1 VAGASYM
8 IRLAETMGPETV
20 SLAYQGFR
28 PREPMISDLADKLR
42 SLKLN
47 SRDTVVLDLL
57 SNSAFMGSDSYGLP
71 TEAVRAEDGRYHI
84 IGSLSV
90 APISCAKKV
99 LQSCSPLA
107 EALRGTGVVLLSP
120 VPRYIHSKCCED
132 SSHIENFNDQDLDGE
147 IVEGLEGFKRV
158 LQNWGS
164 DNELLFTVI
173 DPTMLTDTCDLPIKS
188 RVTEDGQPL
197 WSVRDPVHLT
207 GAAYRDL
214 AAVIRDTALAIE
226 PADSASASGSN
237 AGTYKKRRAE
247 SVVTIP
253 PASAWKKFCGVT
265 RIKVAGWLL
274 GKTENLATAVRGRGR
289 GTGWRGCGPAGAGP
303 NRRARGGWHQPSPAS
318 RRGGWRRW
326 NW

>member
-1 VAGASYM
+1 
-8 IRLAETMGPETV
+8 
-20 SLAYQGFR
+20 
-28 PREPMISDLADKLR
+28 MISDLANKLR

-47 SRDTVVLDLL
+47 SQDTVVLDLL
-57 SNSAFMGSDSYGLP
+57 SNSAFMGSDTYGLP

-99 LQSCSPLA
+99 LQTCSPLA
-107 EALRGTGVVLLSP
+107 EALRDTGVVLLSS
-120 VPRYIHSKCCED
+120 VPRYIHTKCCED
-132 SSHIENFNDQDLDGE
+132 PSHIENFDDQDLDGE

-158 LQNWGS
+158 LQNWGT
-164 DNELLFTVI
+164 DNELMFTVI

-197 WSVRDPVHLT
+197 WSTKDPVHLT

-214 AAVIRDTALAIE
+214 ATVIRDTAHAID
-226 PADSASASGSN
+226 PADSASASGFN
-237 AGTYKKRRAE
+237 AGMHKKRRAE
-247 SVVTIP
+247 SVVTMP
-253 PASAWKKFCGVT
+253 PANARKKFRGAT
-265 RIKVAGWLL
+265 RTKVAGWLL
-274 GKTENLATAVRGRGR
+274 GKTEDPTTARRGRGH
-289 GTGWRGCGPAGAGP
+289 GAGWRGGGAVGAGS
-303 NRRARGGWHQPSPAS
+303 NCRARGSWHRSSLAG

>member
-1 VAGASYM
+1 
-8 IRLAETMGPETV
+8 MGPETV

-28 PREPMISDLADKLR
+28 PREPMISDLANKLR
-42 SLKLN
+42 NLKLN

-57 SNSAFMGSDSYGLP
+57 SNSAFMGSDTYGLP

-90 APISCAKKV
+90 APISCAKKA
-99 LQSCSPLA
+99 LLTCSPLA
-107 EALRGTGVVLLSP
+107 EALRDTGVVLLSP
-120 VPRYIHSKCCED
+120 VPRYIHTKCCD
-132 SSHIENFNDQDLDGE
+132 DPSHIENFDDQDLDGE

-158 LQNWGS
+158 LQNWGT
-164 DNELLFTVI
+164 DNELMFTVI

-197 WSVRDPVHLT
+197 WSPRDPVHLT

-214 AAVIRDTALAIE
+214 ATLIRDTTQAID

-237 AGTYKKRRAE
+237 AGLPRKRRAD
-247 SVVTIP
+247 SVVTMP
-253 PASAWKKFCGVT
+253 PASARKRPRGAT

-274 GKTENLATAVRGRGR
+274 GRTEDSTKAGRGH
-289 GTGWRGCGPAGAGP
+289 GHGAGWRGSGAVGSGS
-303 NRRARGGWHQPSPAS
+303 NRRARGGWHRSSLAG